1 MPYLYKKTF
10 DMICELSYQPTMSTC
25 MVAHSAVLS
34 FVYNRVCIRSNTTG
48 VKCGEG
54 TVYPSEG
61 AEFIICFSRGSC
73 CSIFN
78 FCVVFCTCSFVF
90 LSIFCWSLYFS
101 FLWYTFSYYHFD
113 VFKLFYCRYAV
124 EFKFLLII
132 THQSLGNIVQIYN
145 TVGTVLI
152 AKI

>member
-1 MPYLYKKTF
+1 L
-10 DMICELSYQPTMSTC
+10 
-25 MVAHSAVLS
+25 
-34 FVYNRVCIRSNTTG
+34 
-48 VKCGEG
+48 
-54 TVYPSEG
+54 
-61 AEFIICFSRGSC
+61 
-73 CSIFN
+73 
-78 FCVVFCTCSFVF
+78 FCTCSFVF

-113 VFKLFYCRYAV
+113 VFKPFYCRYAV